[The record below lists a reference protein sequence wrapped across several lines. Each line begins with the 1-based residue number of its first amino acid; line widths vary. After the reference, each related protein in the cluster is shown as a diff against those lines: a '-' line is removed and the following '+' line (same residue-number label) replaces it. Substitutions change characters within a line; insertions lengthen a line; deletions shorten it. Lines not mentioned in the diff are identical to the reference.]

1 MNSLSAREIE
11 IVKLIV
17 EEKSSLEISQQL
29 NISIRTVETHRK
41 NIAKKIGSASL
52 VAITKYAI
60 QEKIIHI
67 KINN

>member
-17 EEKSSLEISQQL
+17 EEKSSSEISQQL

>member
-1 MNSLSAREIE
+1 MNSLSAREVE

-17 EEKSSLEISQQL
+17 EEKSSQEISQQL

-60 QEKIIHI
+60 QEKIIKL
-67 KINN
+67 KIND

>member
-1 MNSLSAREIE
+1 MNLLSAREVE

-17 EEKSSLEISQQL
+17 EEKSSQEISQQL

-60 QEKIIHI
+60 QEKIIQL
-67 KINN
+67 KIND

>member
-1 MNSLSAREIE
+1 MNSLSVREIE

-17 EEKSSLEISQQL
+17 EEKSSSEISQQL

-60 QEKIIHI
+60 QEKIIQL